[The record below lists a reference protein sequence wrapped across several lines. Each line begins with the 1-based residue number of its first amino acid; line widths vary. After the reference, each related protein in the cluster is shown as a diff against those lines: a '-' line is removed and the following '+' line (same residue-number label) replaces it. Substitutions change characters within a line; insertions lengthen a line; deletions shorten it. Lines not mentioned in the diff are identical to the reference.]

1 MGLNGV
7 RNWEAVRDFREAR
20 RRAALEQALARLT
33 GATTD
38 LLSYEEVRRKLR
50 ANTLRPRGLQDVPLD
65 AIVGSVG
72 RYTDFSRT
80 FLPLHD
86 ADQSRWA
93 NIKVTAEG
101 PQGLPPVELY
111 KIGEAYFVKDGHHRI
126 SVARSM
132 KSETIQAYVTEVQTP
147 VPLSPDDSP
156 DDLILKAEYAR
167 FLDHTHLN
175 ETRPHADLRVT
186 SPGQY
191 DVLEEHIRTH
201 RYFMG
206 LEQQR
211 EIPYPEA
218 AAHWY
223 DVVYRPVEE
232 VIYERGLLRDFPD
245 RTAAD
250 LYLWLMEHR
259 AELVKELGWEVPLPK
274 VAADLAEQHGERAG
288 QIVARWSEKLLASI
302 VPDALQG
309 GPSTGTWRSEVLSR
323 RDKVL
328 FADILVPIPWPQ
340 SDGWP
345 AVTQALEIARREQ
358 ATLHGLWVHPPDEEN
373 TADTARLIEAQFL
386 QRCASANVP
395 ADFSTVAGEE
405 VAPRICEYAR
415 WADLVVVHLRY
426 PPAMQFWA
434 RLSSGFRTLVRRCA
448 PPVMAVPQAIPTMRR
463 VLLAYDDSPKA
474 QEALFVATYLAT
486 AWESAL
492 VVLTVKEP
500 PEGEKIQARA
510 RQHLEKRKV
519 QAEFIQRAGDAAT
532 AILTAAQEHECDLLI
547 MGGYERAPALE
558 AVLGSTVDRIL
569 QESAIPV
576 LTCR

>member
-1 MGLNGV
+1 MGLDGV
-7 RNWEAVRDFREAR
+7 RSWEAIRDFRDAR
-20 RRAALEQALARLT
+20 RRAALEQAFSRLT
-33 GATTD
+33 GATVD

-50 ANTLRPRGLQDVPLD
+50 ANSLRPRGLQDVPMD

-86 ADQSRWA
+86 TDQARWT
-93 NIKVTAEG
+93 NIKVNAEG

-111 KIGEAYFVKDGHHRI
+111 KVGDAYFVKDGHHRV
-126 SVARSM
+126 SVARSL
-132 KSETIQAYVTEVQTP
+132 KAGTIQAYVTEVQTP

-167 FLDHTHLN
+167 FLDHTRLH
-175 ETRPHADLRVT
+175 ETRPQADLQLT

-206 LEQQR
+206 IEQQR

-223 DVVYRPVEE
+223 DVVYHPVED
-232 VIYERGLLRDFPD
+232 VIYERGLLRDFPN

-259 AELVKELGWEVPLPK
+259 AELAETLGWEVPLPK
-274 VAADLAEQHGERAG
+274 VADDLAEQHGERAG
-288 QIVARWSEKLLASI
+288 RIVARWGEKLMGSVL
-302 VPDALQG
+302 PDVLVD
-309 GPSTGTWRSEVLSR
+309 GPSPGTWRAEVLSR
-323 RDKVL
+323 REKVL
-328 FADILVPIPWPQ
+328 FADILVPIPWPECEE
-340 SDGWP
+340 WP
-345 AVTQALEIARREQ
+345 AVVQSLEIARREQ
-358 ATLHGLWVHPPDEEN
+358 ATLHGLWVHPPEAEGVEE
-373 TADTARLIEAQFL
+373 TARVIEAKFL
-386 QRCASANVP
+386 QLCAAENIP
-395 ADFSTVAGEE
+395 ADFTVVEGEE

-426 PPAMQFWA
+426 PPATQFWA

-448 PPVMAVPQAIPTMRR
+448 PPILAVPQAVPAMRR

-474 QEALFVATYLAT
+474 QEALFVATYLAA
-486 AWESAL
+486 AWEISL
-492 VVLTVKEP
+492 TVLTVKEASA
-500 PEGEKIQARA
+500 GEKVQAQAR
-510 RQHLEKRKV
+510 RHLERRDV
-519 QAEFIQRAGDAAT
+519 QAEFVQADGEPAT
-532 AILTAAQEHECDLLI
+532 AILSTLKELESDMLI

-558 AVLGSTVDRIL
+558 AVLGSTVDRVL
-569 QESAIPV
+569 QESSVPILV
-576 LTCR
+576 CR